1 MSALKDRIRADL
13 TAAMKARDTLVTG
26 TLRMTL
32 AALTNE
38 EVAGAQAKELTDP
51 DVIRV
56 LAREVKKRNESAEV
70 YAGAGR
76 QELADKELAE
86 AEVISEY
93 LPQQLTDP
101 ELAELVASEIA
112 EVQGDATE
120 PPAMKQMGQVI
131 KAVQAKAAGR
141 ADGARISGA
150 VKTALAG

>member
-1 MSALKDRIRADL
+1 MSALKDKIRADL

-38 EVAGAQAKELTDP
+38 EVAGAQARELTDP

-56 LAREVKKRNESAEV
+56 LAREVKKRNESAQV

-86 AEVISEY
+86 AEVISGY
-93 LPQQLTDP
+93 LPQQLADE
-101 ELAELVASEIA
+101 ELAELVRAAVA
-112 EVQGDATE
+112 EVADGGDA
-120 PPAMKQMGQVI
+120 PSMKQMGQVI

-141 ADGARISGA
+141 ADGSRISAA
-150 VKTALAG
+150 VKAALAG